1 MRPLTPEAIRALP
14 VSFRKKILA
23 LNKEFMHLVLRDLL
37 EPDELESLADRLTG
51 LQAAIREEER
61 RLAEEAAAAPT
72 KQERREILDP
82 ELNKLNYLK
91 SLKTG
96 DSRTDKTSVFI
107 DYLLHEG
114 EINSRIRIRK
124 DQLRK

>member
-1 MRPLTPEAIRALP
+1 
-14 VSFRKKILA
+14 
-23 LNKEFMHLVLRDLL
+23 MHLVLRDLL

-51 LQAAIREEER
+51 LQTAIREEER